1 MNKSTHFSG
10 QPTFT
15 QLVKLLPRDIV
26 NRCARSHKSDRYYK
40 RFDTFHHLV
49 TMLFNCLGHCHSLRE
64 CVTGMAALEGRL
76 LTCGIT
82 NIPTRSTFADANAK
96 RSSEVFADI
105 YFALKDY
112 WDRIYPDSRK
122 RRKNRTFIIDS
133 TTIKLFQEIFKGAGM
148 SKDNGKRKGG
158 LKVHMA
164 VQEHQTVPSIIY
176 LSQAAS
182 NDGTFSP
189 HLHLPN
195 ESTLIMDG
203 GYRNYSQFNQWTK
216 QRVRWVTRLHPYTSY
231 DSVECRIINAKQ
243 RKAGVTVD
251 HTIIMGAALSKA
263 EKVTCRLIK
272 FTSPTNGKKL
282 EFITNDF
289 KSTASYVCD
298 LYKKRWKIEML
309 FKRLK
314 QNMPLHYFLGD
325 NQNAI
330 KIQVWC
336 SLIADLLLNIVK
348 RQVKRPW
355 SFSNIVNLVR
365 LHLFNYLDLFSFLE
379 HPDKSIVRTTPVDL
393 QLRLSLSG

>member
-15 QLVKLLPRDIV
+15 QLIKLLPREII
-26 NRCARSHKSDRYYK
+26 NKCAKKHQSNRYYK

-49 TMLFNCLGHCHSLRE
+49 TMLFNCFGHCHSLRE
-64 CVTGMAALEGRL
+64 CTTGMAALEGRL
-76 LTCGIT
+76 STCGV
-82 NIPTRSTFADANAK
+82 NHFPTRSTFADANAK
-96 RSSEVFADI
+96 RNSEVFEDI
-105 YFALKDY
+105 YFALKAY
-112 WDRIYPDSRK
+112 WDQFYPDSRK
-122 RRKNRTFIIDS
+122 RRKNRTYIIDS

-148 SKDNGKRKGG
+148 SKNNGRRKGG

-164 VQEHQTVPSIIY
+164 VQEQQTVPSIIH

-182 NDGTFSP
+182 NDGTFTRYFN
-189 HLHLPN
+189 LPN
-195 ESTLIMDG
+195 GSTLIMDG

-231 DSVECRIINAKQ
+231 HITERVKINAKG
-243 RKAGVTVD
+243 RKAGVRTD
-251 HTIIMGAALSKA
+251 QIIVMGSAVGKA

-272 FTSPTNGKKL
+272 FTSPETGRKL
-282 EFITNDF
+282 EFITNDL
-289 KSTASYVCD
+289 KSAASYVCE
-298 LYKKRWKIEML
+298 LYKKRWQIELL

-314 QNMPLHYFLGD
+314 QNMPLQYFLGD

-336 SLIADLLLNIVK
+336 SLIADLLLQIVK
-348 RQVKRPW
+348 RQIKRPW
-355 SFSNIVNLVR
+355 AFSNIVNIVR

-379 HPDKSIVRTTPVDL
+379 KPDTSLIRTAPQDF
-393 QLRLSLSG
+393 QLRLTLSG